1 MSLFK
6 KEEEP
11 KKKEGYDIYDPADKI
26 KIDQLERELEPYGT
40 IHQLLQA
47 KGWIKIKP
55 RQHDSTFDFSVH
67 PDHAEEVTDYFRL
80 NVALRRRNQYK
91 LL

>member
-6 KEEEP
+6 KEEP
-11 KKKEGYDIYDPADKI
+11 KKYDIYEDKE

-40 IHQLLQA
+40 IHQLLQS
-47 KGWIKIKP
+47 KGFIKIKP
-55 RQHDSTFDFSVH
+55 RPNEITFDFSVH
-67 PDHAEEVTDYFRL
+67 PDHEEEVTDYFRL
-80 NVALRRRNQYK
+80 DVALRRRNHYK

>member
-6 KEEEP
+6 KEEP
-11 KKKEGYDIYDPADKI
+11 KKYDIYEDKE
-26 KIDQLERELEPYGT
+26 KIDQLEREMEPYGT

-47 KGWIKIKP
+47 KGFIQIKP
-55 RQHDSTFDFSVH
+55 RPNDNTFYFSVH
-67 PDHAEEVTDYFRL
+67 PDHTAEVTDYFRL
-80 NVALRRRNQYK
+80 DVALRRRNHYK